1 MSELSRL
8 VGEKLIELTQENE
21 ELFARFGCGNLRAF
35 TPVSLVG
42 SISELVGRKVE
53 SINFKDSEALILIM
67 DGGAS
72 IEISLAPSNYNGP
85 EAFCARFND
94 GVIVVE

>member
-8 VGEKLIELTQENE
+8 VGEQLIELSQEGD

-35 TPVSLVG
+35 SPVSLVG
-42 SISELVGRKVE
+42 SVSELVGRVVQ
-53 SINFKDSEALILIM
+53 SIDFKDSESLILIM
-67 DGGAS
+67 DGGAT
-72 IEISLAPSNYNGP
+72 IQISLAPGDYSGP

-94 GVIVVE
+94 GG

>member
-21 ELFARFGCGNLRAF
+21 ELFVRFGCGNLRAF

-42 SISELVGRKVE
+42 SVSELVGREVE
-53 SINFKDSEALILIM
+53 SINFKDSEALIFIM
-67 DGGAS
+67 GGGAS
-72 IEISLAPSNYNGP
+72 IEISLAPSGYNGP
-85 EAFCARFND
+85 EAFCTRFND

>member
-1 MSELSRL
+1 MYELSRF

-21 ELFARFGCGNLRAF
+21 ELFVCFGCGNLRAF
-35 TPVSLVG
+35 TPVSLLG
-42 SISELVGRKVE
+42 SVSELVGREVE

-67 DGGAS
+67 GGGAS
-72 IEISLAPSNYNGP
+72 IEISLAPNDYNGP

>member
-8 VGEKLIELTQENE
+8 VGEQLIELSQEDDE
-21 ELFARFGCGNLRAF
+21 FFARFDCGNLSAF
-35 TPVSLVG
+35 SPVSLAG
-42 SISELVGRKVE
+42 SVSELVGRVVQ
-53 SINFKDSEALILIM
+53 SVVFKDLEALILIM
-67 DGGAS
+67 DGGAT
-72 IEISLAPSNYNGP
+72 IEISLAPGDYNGP

>member
-8 VGEKLIELTQENE
+8 IGEKLIELTQENK
-21 ELFARFGCGNLRAF
+21 ELIVRFGCGNLRAL

-42 SISELVGRKVE
+42 SVSELVGREVE

-67 DGGAS
+67 GGGAS
-72 IEISLAPSNYNGP
+72 IEISLAPSDYNGP